1 MRVLVTGASGYVGTR
16 LADRF
21 ERDGHEVVRFSRH
34 TGGDITDAES
44 VAKAVAGVDAIAHL
58 VAILDGSDE
67 QFQAVN
73 VGGTRN
79 VIDAAGTAGV
89 KRLLHMSALGVDA
102 EHAPQTRYWR
112 TKWEALSAV
121 TASDLDWT
129 VFKPSFVF
137 GAGGGAL
144 KAFES
149 LLKGPVAPVIGDG
162 RYRHQPVW
170 VEDVGTAFSAALER
184 PETIGKEYELGGPQV
199 FQFNDLLDELARVT
213 GRSPRRKL
221 HLPASL
227 MKAQTVVLKHFPPPL
242 KVTREQIVMLL
253 AGTQCDI
260 APARHDLGVEP
271 SSIADAYESN
281 EKPTNQ

>member
-1 MRVLVTGASGYVGTR
+1 MVTGASGYVGTR

-79 VIDAAGTAGV
+79 VLDAARAAGV
-89 KRLLHMSALGVDA
+89 KRFLHMSALGVDA

-121 TASDLDWT
+121 TASELDWT

-184 PETIGKEYELGGPQV
+184 PETIGKEYGLGGPQV
-199 FQFNDLLDELARVT
+199 SSSTIYLT
-213 GRSPRRKL
+213 SW
-221 HLPASL
+221 PAS
-227 MKAQTVVLKHFPPPL
+227 
-242 KVTREQIVMLL
+242 
-253 AGTQCDI
+253 
-260 APARHDLGVEP
+260 PAARRAASCTCRP
-271 SSIADAYESN
+271 R
-281 EKPTNQ
+281 